1 MNSTGFASAH
11 DCARGLFTGVGLG
24 DAMGAPFEGKPS
36 VSELTLREFEHSNH
50 QLRYTDDTA
59 LTIAVAKHLLER
71 ARLGGH
77 LLDEGELAA
86 ALACAWNR
94 EPWRGF
100 ATSAADL
107 FGQLNSGVPWRDA
120 AVSMFRGQGSF
131 GNGAAMRCAPVA
143 LAAQSAHHAA
153 ELGRRAAS
161 VTHGHPDGQEG
172 AAVQA
177 CSAYLALHTSG
188 SLDPESFLRKLAHVI
203 HEPGWVR
210 RLQAV
215 AAQLGHRD
223 PHRAAEELGNDVRAT
238 HSVPLALWAFL
249 GHAESPVDVVRQC
262 IRAGGDTDT
271 IASMAAALTG
281 AMRGAAGWP
290 QSWLRRLEG
299 LDRLHDLGDQLAR
312 LSP

>member
-1 MNSTGFASAH
+1 MNSTGPPPAH
-11 DCARGLFTGVGLG
+11 DRARGLFTGVVLG
-24 DAMGAPFEGKPS
+24 DAMGAVFEGEPS
-36 VSELTLREFEHSNH
+36 VSELTLREFERSKD
-50 QLRYTDDTA
+50 QLHYTDDTV
-59 LTIAVAKHLLER
+59 LTIAVAEHLLER
-71 ARLGGH
+71 ARCGGH

-86 ALACAWNR
+86 ALTCAWNR

-100 ATSAADL
+100 ASSAVGL
-107 FGQLNSGVPWRDA
+107 FEQLDSGMPWRDA
-120 AVSMFRGQGSF
+120 AVSVFRGQGSF
-131 GNGAAMRCAPVA
+131 GNGGAMRCAPVA

-153 ELGRRAAS
+153 ELGRRTAS
-161 VTHGHPDGQEG
+161 VTHAHPDGQEG

-177 CSAYLALHTSG
+177 CGVYLALHTCG
-188 SLDPESFLRKLAHVI
+188 PLDAESFLSRLARVI
-203 HEPGWVR
+203 HEPEWVR

-223 PHRAAEELGNDVRAT
+223 PHRAAEALGNDVRAT

-249 GHAESPVDVVRQC
+249 AHAERPVDVVRQC

-281 AMRGAAGWP
+281 ALRGAADWP
-290 QSWLRRLEG
+290 QSWLRRVEG
-299 LDRLHDLGDQLAR
+299 LTRLHDLGDRLAR